1 MLLMIAILTNG
12 LARCFALRLRLVQLR
27 MHLATIV
34 PNVVKVPSLARCRSA
49 ATLSQRE
56 LATKAGVSHVTVARL
71 EGGHDAHPRTIR
83 KLAEALEVRPAD
95 LMSQPSEG

>member
-1 MLLMIAILTNG
+1 
-12 LARCFALRLRLVQLR
+12 

-34 PNVVKVPSLARCRSA
+34 PNVVKVPGLARCRSA

-56 LATKAGVSHVTVARL
+56 LAEKAGVSHVTIARL

-83 KLAEALEVRPAD
+83 KLASALGVDPAD
-95 LMSQPSEG
+95 LQRQPPTS